1 MLVPIRLRDTLTGLG
16 GLRGNPCKKTGDDKV
31 SSKEY
36 MVVRYMSL

>member
-16 GLRGNPCKKTGDDKV
+16 GSKENLRVKDDKV

-36 MVVRYMSL
+36 MVVCYMSL